1 MVPSRIYRTISI
13 YGSKTDKEDGP
24 FKGAG
29 APKNTAAD
37 FLDTVLIAKEK
48 MITAWD
54 TRIRQQTRPLQGTSS
69 VRSNTS

>member
-1 MVPSRIYRTISI
+1 MDPKPTKRTGQIKS
-13 YGSKTDKEDGP
+13 
-24 FKGAG
+24 AG